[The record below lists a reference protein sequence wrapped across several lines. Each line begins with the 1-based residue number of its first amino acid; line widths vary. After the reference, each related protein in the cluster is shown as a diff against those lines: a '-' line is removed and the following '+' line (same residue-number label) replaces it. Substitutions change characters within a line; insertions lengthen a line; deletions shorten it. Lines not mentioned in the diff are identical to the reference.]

1 MENNLDHLIQKSSIH
16 FTPQSQFHML
26 RHFESVDNATTQ
38 LLLNNGYTQNQIHQE
53 LSLTGSKFFSHFAN
67 DINELLEKILLHPY
81 QKSTGINGNHIIE
94 STLPIDEYPN
104 GIGTKAVVS
113 LEEISSAQQ
122 AQIFKEKNRNYSLA
136 HLLVDSLPV
145 TNQCTLIL
153 KPIPEGYAFITAFS
167 GESAMPIPDYK
178 MSKSQFD
185 ACKAYWDRHIFLKKI
200 I

>member
-1 MENNLDHLIQKSSIH
+1 MIYISSIL

-26 RHFESVDNATTQ
+26 RHFESVDDATIQ
-38 LLLNNGYTQNQIHQE
+38 LLLNNGYTQNQIQQE
-53 LSLTGSKFFSHFAN
+53 LSLPGSRFFSHFAN
-67 DINELLEKILLHPY
+67 DIKELLEEILRYPY

-94 STLPIDEYPN
+94 STLPIEEYPN

-113 LEEISSAQQ
+113 IEEISSEQQ
-122 AQIFKEKNRNYSLA
+122 AQIFKEKNRNYALA
-136 HLLVDSLPV
+136 HLLLDSLPF

-153 KPIPEGYAFITAFS
+153 KPISEGYAFITAFS

>member
-1 MENNLDHLIQKSSIH
+1 MFFKMIQKDKVSYTH
-16 FTPQSQFHML
+16 QSQFHML
-26 RHFESVDNATTQ
+26 RHFESVDDATLQ
-38 LLLNNGYTQNQIHQE
+38 LLLNNGFTQNQIQQE

-67 DINELLEKILLHPY
+67 DIKELLEKILLHPY

-94 STLPIDEYPN
+94 TTLPIEDYPK

-113 LEEISSAQQ
+113 MEEISLAQQ
-122 AQIFKEKNRNYSLA
+122 AQIFKEKNRNYALA
-136 HLLVDSLPV
+136 HLLIDSLPV

-185 ACKAYWDRHIFLKKI
+185 ACKAYWDEHVFLKKI

>member
-1 MENNLDHLIQKSSIH
+1 MIELQSIK

-26 RHFESVDNATTQ
+26 RHFESVDDATLQ
-38 LLLNNGYTQNQIHQE
+38 LLLNNGYTQNQIQQE
-53 LSLTGSKFFSHFAN
+53 LSLPGSKFFSHFAH
-67 DINELLEKILLHPY
+67 DINELLEKILQHPY

-94 STLPIDEYPN
+94 SVLPIGEYPN

-113 LEEISSAQQ
+113 IDDISSAQK

-167 GESAMPIPDYK
+167 GESAMPIPEFK

-185 ACKAYWDRHIFLKKI
+185 ACKAFWDEHVFLKKI

>member
-1 MENNLDHLIQKSSIH
+1 MIELQSIKY
-16 FTPQSQFHML
+16 TPQSQFHML
-26 RHFESVDNATTQ
+26 RHFESVDDSTLQ
-38 LLLNNGYTQNQIHQE
+38 LLHNNGYTQNQIQQE

-67 DINELLEKILLHPY
+67 NINELLEKILQYPY

-113 LEEISSAQQ
+113 LEEISSAQK
-122 AQIFKEKNRNYSLA
+122 AQIFIEKNRNYALA
-136 HLLVDSLPV
+136 HLLVDKLPI
-145 TNQCTLIL
+145 TNQYTLIL
-153 KPIPEGYAFITAFS
+153 KPIPEGYALITAFS

-185 ACKAYWDRHIFLKKI
+185 ACKAYWDGHVFLKKNI
-200 I
+200 

>member
-1 MENNLDHLIQKSSIH
+1 MIEIQSIKY
-16 FTPQSQFHML
+16 TPQSQFHML
-26 RHFESVDNATTQ
+26 RHFESVDDITTQ
-38 LLLNNGYTQNQIHQE
+38 LLLNNGYTQNQIQQE
-53 LSLTGSKFFSHFAN
+53 LSLPGSKFFSHFAK
-67 DINELLEKILLHPY
+67 DINELLEKILKHPY
-81 QKSTGINGNHIIE
+81 QKSTGINCNHIIE

-113 LEEISSAQQ
+113 IDDISSSQQ
-122 AQIFKEKNRNYSLA
+122 SQIFKEKNRNYSLA

-153 KPIPEGYAFITAFS
+153 KPISEGFAFITAFS

-185 ACKAYWDRHIFLKKI
+185 ACKAYWDGHVFLKKI
-200 I
+200 V

>member
-1 MENNLDHLIQKSSIH
+1 MIEIQSIN

-26 RHFESVDNATTQ
+26 RHFDSVDDATIQ
-38 LLLNNGYTQNQIHQE
+38 LLLNKGYTQNQIQQE
-53 LSLTGSKFFSHFAN
+53 FSLPGSKFFSHFAN
-67 DINELLEKILLHPY
+67 DIKELLEKILQHPY

-113 LEEISSAQQ
+113 LAEISSAQK
-122 AQIFKEKNRNYSLA
+122 AQIFIEKNRNYALA
-136 HLLVDSLPV
+136 HLLVDTLPI

-185 ACKAYWDRHIFLKKI
+185 ACKAYWDEHVFLKKVI
-200 I
+200 

>member
-1 MENNLDHLIQKSSIH
+1 MIEIQSIKY
-16 FTPQSQFHML
+16 TPQSQFHML
-26 RHFESVDNATTQ
+26 RHFESVDDATIQ
-38 LLLNNGYTQNQIHQE
+38 LLLNNGYTQNQIQQE

-67 DINELLEKILLHPY
+67 DINELLEKILQHPY

-94 STLPIDEYPN
+94 LVLPIGEYPN

-113 LEEISSAQQ
+113 LAEISSSQK
-122 AQIFKEKNRNYSLA
+122 AQIFKEKNRNYELA
-136 HLLVDSLPV
+136 HLLVDTLPV

-185 ACKAYWDRHIFLKKI
+185 ACKTFWDEHVFLKKI
-200 I
+200 